1 MTATERKNKFIDY
14 LSGKFSEKRVDD
26 IIYALEQVESFM
38 MKKSYISCEFYEVD
52 QPDHFYDAMLST
64 SKNRLFRLLNR
75 KIYDSIEEGMK
86 NYLEFLYFLV
96 QKEAEQLAV
105 EKAEAERLAAE
116 KAEMERLLA
125 EKMERERLADERRIA
140 RRRLK
145 KQKELTV
152 VIQNIFYRNLKALI
166 SDLEQI
172 RKIKVLDEQT
182 IIAKKSA
189 EVRQLAVEKAA
200 QERLENENVEYKH
213 QAADTKEGKLVDL
226 SQSGF
231 FSWAKEKGYF
241 TNIGELWNIFFR
253 LEKICIS
260 VKVLNKPLIETTDI
274 DTLTEV
280 REVAESLKVLHYNM
294 QERKKQCISA
304 VDCYME
310 YLRECNLTTDTPSI
324 CDVSVQEKTQKKTI
338 RSIVWEED
346 EIELLIDTFYKI
358 QDKKMKRA
366 DAIRM
371 ISVELRRRAEI
382 NYIVPDD
389 FRNEKSVENRLA
401 AVEYYCTNGR
411 SGLQTTSPAY

>member
-105 EKAEAERLAAE
+105 EKAELERLIAAKMEAERLAAEKAEAERLAAEKAEKDRLAAEKAETERIAAEKAEAERLAAE

-152 VIQNIFYRNLKALI
+152 VIQNIFYRNLKDLI

-172 RKIKVLDEQT
+172 RKIKVLEEQT
-182 IIAKKSA
+182 VIAKKSSEA
-189 EVRQLAVEKAA
+189 KQLAVEKAA

-241 TNIGELWNIFFR
+241 TNIGELRNIFFR

-260 VKVLNKPLIETTDI
+260 VKV
-274 DTLTEV
+274 
-280 REVAESLKVLHYNM
+280 
-294 QERKKQCISA
+294 
-304 VDCYME
+304 
-310 YLRECNLTTDTPSI
+310 
-324 CDVSVQEKTQKKTI
+324 
-338 RSIVWEED
+338 
-346 EIELLIDTFYKI
+346 
-358 QDKKMKRA
+358 
-366 DAIRM
+366 
-371 ISVELRRRAEI
+371 
-382 NYIVPDD
+382 
-389 FRNEKSVENRLA
+389 
-401 AVEYYCTNGR
+401 
-411 SGLQTTSPAY
+411 